1 MFLLHNTLSTDPLT
15 ILKSGKLL
23 SSAKTKN
30 VQLFGYKKGSPYIFL
45 RLQRKLDGG
54 TFYLDYKL
62 LLETKFY
69 LHLGWKGEPEGKII
83 DGTKLSL
90 TELTA
95 LLEEF
100 GKKVD
105 EYYTKAKKR
114 MVMPRMMSNEILV
127 ANDIDLHKYLKK
139 IYPNYLITKDM
150 KKEIKSMYPNV
161 ELIK

>member
-1 MFLLHNTLSTDPLT
+1 MFLLHNTLSSDPLT

-23 SSAKTKN
+23 PSAKTKN
-30 VQLFGYKKGSPYIFL
+30 VQLFGHEHGSPYIFL
-45 RLQRKLDGG
+45 RLQRKRDSG

-69 LHLGWKGEPEGKII
+69 LHLGWKGEPDGKLI

-90 TELTA
+90 TELTE

-105 EYYTKAKKR
+105 AYYIKQNKKWG
-114 MVMPRMMSNEILV
+114 MLQMMSNEILV

-150 KKEIKSMYPNV
+150 KNEIKSMYRRV
-161 ELIK
+161 